1 MTSGESNITPNRETM
16 MVTVIPDDLK
26 KLARLVVRGFYS
38 REDILIID
46 MLVRHHCMREDDIS
60 NLLKFDKKLVRA
72 KVAGLKKDK
81 LIQEKQRMET
91 RTDDPTKVEK
101 MNCYFINYKIFVNV
115 VKYKLSHMLTKLETS
130 ERDAA
135 SRSSFKCSSCLKTYT
150 DLEVIE
156 LIDNFTTGD
165 MKCNHCGSV
174 VLEDESAGPQSDS
187 RQSLAKFNQQME
199 ILFKILQS
207 VENIKLDPSVLEPE
221 PVDFG
226 NDENGDRKVQAANA
240 KLSEAGGKWS
250 GEATRGHGLR
260 AEEQDIKIDFGD
272 DKNKA
277 KDVPKDVPI
286 WITQSTVEGVEGLQS
301 YSNDSQHDDTFA
313 SSGNVND
320 NVNDDEITRLL
331 LQHEKK
337 NSATSA
343 AANSINNVQGQSASD
358 KSDDSDM
365 EDVGGNAGDKDK
377 IDTIVSSDDD
387 ADDGIPTV
395 RVGNE
400 EITLTDVN
408 EDIINRMTTEEK
420 ERYTQIFQD
429 FYSHMYD

>member
-1 MTSGESNITPNRETM
+1 MTSGEGNIAPNRETM
-16 MVTVIPDDLK
+16 MMTVIPDDLK

-60 NLLKFDKKLVRA
+60 HLLKFDKKLVRA

-91 RTDDPTKVEK
+91 RTDDPSKVEK

-135 SRSSFKCSSCLKTYT
+135 SRSSFKCNACQKTYT

-226 NDENGDRKVQAANA
+226 DENGERKVQAAA
-240 KLSEAGGKWS
+240 KVPEGGGKWS
-250 GEATRGHGLR
+250 GEATRGQGLR
-260 AEEQDIKIDFGD
+260 AEEQDIQIDFGD
-272 DKNKA
+272 DKSKA

-286 WITQSTVEGVEGLQS
+286 WITQSTVEGVESLQS
-301 YSNDSQHDDTFA
+301 FSNDSQQDNEAFA
-313 SSGNVND
+313 SSSNVVRED
-320 NVNDDEITRLL
+320 DDEITRLL

-343 AANSINNVQGQSASD
+343 AANSINNAQGQSASD

-365 EDVGGNAGDKDK
+365 EDVGNGNAGDRDK
-377 IDTIVSSDDD
+377 VDTMMSSDDD

-400 EITLTDVN
+400 EVTLTDVN
-408 EDIINRMTTEEK
+408 EDIINRMTAEEK
-420 ERYTQIFQD
+420 ERYTQTFQD